1 MAHVKEKYFLL
12 VSFQSF
18 HAKYAEGFNKKK
30 KKKPFIQLEAVFRVL
45 L

>member
-30 KKKPFIQLEAVFRVL
+30 
-45 L
+45 